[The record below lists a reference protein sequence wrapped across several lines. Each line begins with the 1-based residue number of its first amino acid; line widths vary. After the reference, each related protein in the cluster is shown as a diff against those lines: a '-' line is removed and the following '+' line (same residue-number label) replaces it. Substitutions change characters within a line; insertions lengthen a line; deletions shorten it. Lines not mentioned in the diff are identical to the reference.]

1 MLRKIITCLSV
12 LFSIIFA
19 SPSGLAQQQW
29 VLIERGNQGTELF
42 IDKSSIKRFANGNRR
57 GNAVV
62 YLQYM
67 RNERENT
74 KIYAVFFVDCEAS
87 MFAIFSQKIYELNSG
102 RLLESVDYGDNP
114 KIEPLRKNTIL
125 ESGAIFACTGRQ

>member
-12 LFSIIFA
+12 LFSIIFT
-19 SPSGLAQQQW
+19 SPSVLAQQEW

-57 GNAVV
+57 ENLVI

-74 KIYAVFFVDCEAS
+74 KIYAVC
-87 MFAIFSQKIYELNSG
+87 
-102 RLLESVDYGDNP
+102 
-114 KIEPLRKNTIL
+114 
-125 ESGAIFACTGRQ
+125 

>member
-19 SPSGLAQQQW
+19 SPPGLTQQEW

-57 GNAVV
+57 ENLVL

-74 KIYAVFFVDCEAS
+74 KIYAVFLVDCETS
-87 MFAIFSQKIYELNSG
+87 MFAIMSQKNYELNSG
-102 RLLESVDYGDNP
+102 RLLNSVEYGLNA
-114 KIEPLRKNTIL
+114 KMELLRKDSIL
-125 ESGAIFACTGRQ
+125 QSGAIFACTGR

>member
-1 MLRKIITCLSV
+1 MT
-12 LFSIIFA
+12 
-19 SPSGLAQQQW
+19 QQEW

-57 GNAVV
+57 ENLVL

-74 KIYAVFFVDCEAS
+74 KIYAVFLVDCETS
-87 MFAIFSQKIYELNSG
+87 MFAIMSQKNYELNSG
-102 RLLESVDYGDNP
+102 RLLNSVEYGLNA
-114 KIEPLRKNTIL
+114 KMELLRKDSIL
-125 ESGAIFACTGRQ
+125 QSGAIFACTGR

>member
-19 SPSGLAQQQW
+19 SPPGLTQQEW

-57 GNAVV
+57 ENLVL

-74 KIYAVFFVDCEAS
+74 KIYAVFLVDCETS
-87 MFAIFSQKIYELNSG
+87 MFAIMSQKNYELNSG
-102 RLLESVDYGDNP
+102 RLLNSVEYGLNA
-114 KIEPLRKNTIL
+114 KMELLRKDSIL
-125 ESGAIFACTGRQ
+125 QSGAIFACTGRQ

>member
-29 VLIERGNQGTELF
+29 VLIERGDRGTELF

-57 GNAVV
+57 GNLVL

-67 RNERENT
+67 RNERQNT
-74 KIYAVFFVDCEAS
+74 KIYYVSLVDCETS
-87 MFAIFSQKIYELNSG
+87 MFAIMSKKTYELNSG
-102 RLLESVDYGDNP
+102 RLLNSVEYGLNAKMESLP
-114 KIEPLRKNTIL
+114 KNSIL
-125 ESGAIFACTGRQ
+125 ASGAIFACTGRQ